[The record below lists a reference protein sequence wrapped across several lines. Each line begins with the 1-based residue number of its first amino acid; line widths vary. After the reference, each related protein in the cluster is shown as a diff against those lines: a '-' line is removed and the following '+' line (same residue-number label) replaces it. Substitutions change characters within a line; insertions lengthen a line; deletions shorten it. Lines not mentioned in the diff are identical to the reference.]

1 MEIFKHVRHTW
12 SNSILFFLSL
22 LFFCSLAFIVRNRRF
37 NRHRLPPAPTVL
49 PIVGHLH
56 QLLFEL
62 PHIALCR
69 LSSKHGPLML
79 LQLGQIPTIVAS
91 SPEIADEILKAQD
104 HIFCGRPYVTV
115 THRFSYGGLDI
126 AFAPH
131 DDRWRLLRRLA
142 KAEVF
147 GSSSVRAF
155 RDVREEEV
163 RALLDTISSAAARGV
178 PFDLAPMLL
187 CLFNNIVYR
196 KLFGKRISAPGNCG
210 RSRHHELIMQVV
222 AFTAET
228 SVGDFFPCL
237 GWIDVLTGWR
247 SKLEKRFKAM
257 DGLLKEEIEER
268 MRNRRGRQHIDPVNF
283 LDALLRS
290 EAGMDFFL
298 DFLQDQNVI
307 KAVLMDMFLAGTE
320 PPALTM
326 EWAMAELMKN
336 PKAMNK
342 LQEEVRGVVGS
353 KGKVEE
359 EDLQKLPYVKS
370 VLKETL
376 RLHPPGPLLL
386 PHESSKDTE
395 IGGYH
400 IPAGSRIFVNAWAIA
415 RDTRFWKD
423 PEAFVPERFEGSQVD
438 FRGCHMQL
446 IPFGAGRRMCP
457 GMSFGMACLELA
469 LANVV
474 YAFDWAPARRRS
486 TG

>member
-1 MEIFKHVRHTW
+1 
-12 SNSILFFLSL
+12 
-22 LFFCSLAFIVRNRRF
+22 
-37 NRHRLPPAPTVL
+37 
-49 PIVGHLH
+49 
-56 QLLFEL
+56 
-62 PHIALCR
+62 
-69 LSSKHGPLML
+69 
-79 LQLGQIPTIVAS
+79 
-91 SPEIADEILKAQD
+91 
-104 HIFCGRPYVTV
+104 
-115 THRFSYGGLDI
+115 
-126 AFAPH
+126 
-131 DDRWRLLRRLA
+131 
-142 KAEVF
+142 
-147 GSSSVRAF
+147 
-155 RDVREEEV
+155 
-163 RALLDTISSAAARGV
+163 
-178 PFDLAPMLL
+178 
-187 CLFNNIVYR
+187 
-196 KLFGKRISAPGNCG
+196 
-210 RSRHHELIMQVV
+210 MQVV

-268 MRNRRGRQHIDPVNF
+268 IRNRRGRQHIDPVNF

-307 KAVLMDMFLAGTE
+307 KAALMDMFLAGTE

-376 RLHPPGPLLL
+376 RLHPPGPLSARTKAQKTRRSAATTSRQGRGFLSTHGPSRGILGFGKTLRLSCRRGSKEPSRL
-386 PHESSKDTE
+386 PRVSHAAHTLRRGAAD
-395 IGGYH
+395 
-400 IPAGSRIFVNAWAIA
+400 
-415 RDTRFWKD
+415 
-423 PEAFVPERFEGSQVD
+423 VPR
-438 FRGCHMQL
+438 
-446 IPFGAGRRMCP
+446 
-457 GMSFGMACLELA
+457 
-469 LANVV
+469 NVV
-474 YAFDWAPARRRS
+474 RHGLPRASTCQRCLCLRLGPARRRS